1 MATLADSLVSSSARK
16 MPVRVRSDLTAKRQ
30 KYHGRSYWVVKE
42 PVGLNYFR
50 FQDEEYAILQMING
64 YRSLDEIKEKFE
76 EEFPPQKITLE
87 ELQQFVGMLHR
98 SGLIVASVPGQGRQL
113 RERRDERRRK
123 EVLGA
128 MTNVLCIRFKGID
141 PERILTWLYP
151 KLKWFFSTF
160 VFACC
165 ILMAFSALA
174 LVLIE
179 FDVFRSKLP
188 GFRDFFSPTNAIF
201 LALTLGI
208 TKVLHEF
215 GHGLMCKHFGGECH
229 EMGIMILVLTP
240 CLYCN
245 VSDSWMLPSKW
256 HRAAIG
262 AAGIYV
268 EVTLAAMSTFIWWFT
283 EPGMLHYLCLNI
295 MFISS
300 VSTILFNA
308 NPLLRYDGYYILS
321 DLVEIPNL
329 RQKATSILGRK
340 LGEWFLGLE
349 PTEDPFLPKQNQAFF
364 ALYTVAAVMYRWFIM
379 ASILFFLYKVF
390 EPYGLKIVGQAIAA
404 MAIYGLVFQPLHK
417 LYKFFSVPGRIHK
430 VKKPRMYA
438 TLAGLGAIVAALIY
452 VPLPHSVF
460 CPLEIQA
467 RDAANVYV
475 TVSGTLEEISVQ
487 PGEVVA
493 AEAELAKLDSV
504 ELDQEIARED
514 SRLSLCKL
522 KLKSL
527 ERQSHFDPGS
537 ETQIPQYEKACEAI
551 EAKLDEKKKDKAALT
566 IRAPRAGTVMP
577 PPRHGSQEAP
587 GGQLSDWS
595 GTPLMKRNLGA
606 FLQAKPP
613 VLFCQIGDPEKMEAT
628 LVIDQ
633 SKVDFVAVDDK
644 VEIKLDELPHDVLDG
659 VIDEIAADELEVSPR
674 NLSAKAG
681 GELPTQTDDT
691 GAERPLN
698 PSYQARVFL
707 DDPEGLLRPGFRGR
721 AKIHT
726 KPQTLGRRAWRLIS
740 ETFSFKL

>member
-16 MPVRVRSDLTAKRQ
+16 MAVRVRSDLTAKRQ

-50 FQDEEYAILQMING
+50 FQDEEYAILNMING

-87 ELQQFVGMLHR
+87 ELQQFLGMLHR
-98 SGLIVASVPGQGRQL
+98 SGLIVAAVPGQGRQL

-123 EVLGA
+123 EILGA

-151 KLKWFFSTF
+151 KVKWFFSTF

-165 ILMAFSALA
+165 MLLSLSALS

-179 FDVFRSKLP
+179 FDEFRLKLP
-188 GFRDFFSPTNAIF
+188 GFRDFFSPTNAVF
-201 LALTLGI
+201 LAITLGI

-215 GHGLMCKHFGGECH
+215 GHGLTCKHFGGECH

-283 EPGMLHYLCLNI
+283 EPGLLHYLCLNI

-340 LGEWFLGLE
+340 MGQWFLGLE
-349 PTEDPFLPKQNQAFF
+349 PTEDPFLPERNQAFF

-390 EPYGLKIVGQAIAA
+390 EPYGLKILGQGIAA

-438 TLAGLGAIVAALIY
+438 TLAGLGAIVAAFVY

-460 CPLEIQA
+460 CPLEIQV

-475 TVSGTLEEISVQ
+475 TVPGTLEEIKFQ
-487 PGEVVA
+487 PGHVVA
-493 AEAELAKLDSV
+493 KGAELAKLDSV
-504 ELDQEIARED
+504 ELEQEIAREE
-514 SRLSLCKL
+514 SSLSLCRIKL
-522 KLKSL
+522 ASLK
-527 ERQSHFDPGS
+527 RQSHSDPGS
-537 ETQIPQYEKACEAI
+537 ATRIPQYEKACEAI
-551 EAKLDEKKKDKAALT
+551 EAKLHEKKKDKDRLT
-566 IRAPRAGTVMP
+566 LRAPEAGTVMP
-577 PPRHGSQEAP
+577 PPWHDSGEAP
-587 GGQLSDWS
+587 GGQLSGWS
-595 GTPLMKRNLGA
+595 GTPLMKRNIGV

-613 VLFCQIGDPEKMEAT
+613 VLFCQIGDPKKMEAT

-633 SKVDFVAVDDK
+633 AKVDFVAVDHK
-644 VEIKLDELPHDVLDG
+644 VEIKLDELPHDILHG

-674 NLSAKAG
+674 NLSAKVG
-681 GELPTQTDDT
+681 GELPTETDAT
-691 GAERPLN
+691 GAERPLS

-707 DDPEGLLRPGFRGR
+707 DDPDGLLRPGLRGR

-740 ETFSFKL
+740 ETFNFKL

>member
-1 MATLADSLVSSSARK
+1 MA
-16 MPVRVRSDLTAKRQ
+16 VRVRPDLTAKRQ

-50 FQDEEYAILQMING
+50 FQDEEYAILNMING

-87 ELQQFVGMLHR
+87 ELQQFLGMLHR

-113 RERRDERRRK
+113 RKRRDERRKK

-141 PERILTWLYP
+141 PERILNWLYP
-151 KLKWFFSTF
+151 KVKWYFSKF
-160 VFACC
+160 VFASC

-188 GFRDFFSPTNAIF
+188 GFRDFFSPTNAVF
-201 LALTLGI
+201 LAITLGI
-208 TKVLHEF
+208 TKVMHEF
-215 GHGLMCKHFGGECH
+215 GHGLTCKHFGGECH
-229 EMGIMILVLTP
+229 EMGVMILVLTP

-268 EVTLAAMSTFIWWFT
+268 EITLAAASTFIWWFT

-329 RQKATSILGRK
+329 RQKATSILGHK
-340 LGEWFLGLE
+340 MGKWFLGLE
-349 PTEDPFLPKQNQAFF
+349 PPEDPFLPERNQAFF
-364 ALYTVAAVMYRWFIM
+364 ALYTVAAVIYRWFIM

-390 EPYGLKIVGQAIAA
+390 EPYGLKILGQGIAA
-404 MAIYGLVFQPLHK
+404 MAIYGLVVQPFVK
-417 LYKFFSVPGRIHK
+417 LYKFFAVPGRIHK

-438 TLAGLGAIVAALIY
+438 TLAGLAALVAAFLY
-452 VPLPHSVF
+452 VPLPHAVF
-460 CPLEIQA
+460 CPVEIQV
-467 RDAANVYV
+467 RDAANVFV
-475 TVSGTLEEISVQ
+475 TVPGTLEEIKVR
-487 PGEVVA
+487 PGDVVA
-493 AEAELAKLDSV
+493 EGAELAVLSSV
-504 ELDQEIARED
+504 DLEQEIARQQGQLDVSKARLNNLKYRSSSDPRVD
-514 SRLSLCKL
+514 S
-522 KLKSL
+522 
-527 ERQSHFDPGS
+527 E
-537 ETQIPQYEKACEAI
+537 IPQTKEYCKAV
-551 EAKLDEKKKDKAALT
+551 EAKLQEIKDKRDRLVLQ
-566 IRAPRAGTVMP
+566 APKAGMIVP
-577 PPRHGSQEAP
+577 PPSNPEKESADD
-587 GGQLSDWS
+587 QLAGWS
-595 GTPLMKRNLGA
+595 GTPLMRRNIGA
-606 FLQAKPP
+606 FLQAKPA
-613 VLFCQIGDPEKMEAT
+613 VLFCQIGDRTKMEAT
-628 LVIDQ
+628 LVLDQ
-633 SKVDFVAVDDK
+633 SEVDFVAK
-644 VEIKLDELPHDVLDG
+644 GQQVEIKLDELPHDTFRSDKSKG
-659 VIDEIAADELEVSPR
+659 IVIEIGEIAADELAVSPR
-674 NLSAKAG
+674 NLSAKVG
-681 GELPTQTDDT
+681 GELPTETDEN
-691 GAERPLN
+691 GNERPLN

-707 DDPEGLLRPGFRGR
+707 DDPDGLLTPGFRGR

-726 KPQTLGRRAWRLIS
+726 AKQTLGRRAWRLIS
-740 ETFSFKL
+740 ETFNFKL